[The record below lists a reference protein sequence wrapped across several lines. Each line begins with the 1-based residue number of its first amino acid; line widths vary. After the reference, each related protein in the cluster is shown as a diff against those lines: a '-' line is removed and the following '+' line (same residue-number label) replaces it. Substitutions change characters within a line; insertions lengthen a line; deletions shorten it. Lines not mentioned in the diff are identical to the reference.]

1 MNSPVAPVPAS
12 AERPRLRVAYY
23 AHHHGSGHLRHA
35 MNIARLQAVNLLVTG
50 STEPDGLSGI
60 PQTRFAHLTPDTG
73 PDGAPYAVP
82 GGQFLHYTPT
92 NPAIRRRFAELQAA
106 WQDFDPQ
113 VVIVDVSAEAAVF
126 ARLSGYPVLYRRMPG
141 DRWDPAHEAAYA
153 AATGLFA
160 YYPRELEDSSF
171 LERFGHRTQ
180 YLGMLAPSRESGA
193 ATDRP
198 GGKVIT
204 VQTSLGGNGVSA
216 VELAEA
222 ARSCPDWQWNVVG
235 LSTGSADLPSNVR
248 LLGVLAD
255 PTSALAR
262 ADIIITSA
270 GYHAVAAAAAAGRP
284 TILVPEERPFAE
296 QATFARA
303 LQATAGIPMAESWP
317 GAAWPELLEQAV
329 ATDPG
334 ALGRVLFVSQ
344 DSFKSSFLDLVS
356 QAAVLGS

>member
-1 MNSPVAPVPAS
+1 MAPPPVNPETP
-12 AERPRLRVAYY
+12 RPRVAYY

-50 STEPDGLSGI
+50 STEPEGLSGI
-60 PQTRFAHLTPDTG
+60 PQTKFAHLTADTW
-73 PDGAPYAVP
+73 PDGAPYPVP
-82 GGQFLHYTPT
+82 GDQFLHYTPT
-92 NPAIRRRFAELQAA
+92 NPAIRQRFAELQAA

-113 VVIVDVSAEAAVF
+113 VVVIDVSAEAAVF

-153 AATGLFA
+153 SATGLFA
-160 YYPRELEDSSF
+160 YYPRELEDPAY
-171 LERFGHRTQ
+171 LERLGHRTT
-180 YLGMLAPSRESGA
+180 YLGMLAPTGEPGA
-193 ATDRP
+193 AKDHH

-216 VELAEA
+216 TELAEA

-235 LSTGSADLPSNVR
+235 LSTGSANLPANVR

-255 PTSALAR
+255 PRPELAR

-270 GYHAVAAAAAAGRP
+270 GYHAVAAAASAGRP

-296 QATFARA
+296 QAAFARA
-303 LQATAGIPMAESWP
+303 LRDTAGIPMAESWS
-317 GAAWPELLEQAV
+317 GAAWPELLQQAA
-329 ATDPG
+329 ATDPE
-334 ALGRVLFVSQ
+334 ALKRELFVSS
-344 DSFKSSFLDLVS
+344 DSFRDSFLDLVS
-356 QAAVLGS
+356 RAAAAGS